1 MSPNPY
7 TYLSQLRSVSDGV
20 LERDAAWIG
29 NFPTFD
35 AAAAPFRTVSGE
47 ILRSVL
53 TAIRQRQALEI
64 RYQSLPRPDPRW
76 RWMATHAIGFEGIRW
91 HARSHYDIHTKS
103 KPRTQGQPKRD

>member
-64 RYQSLPRPDPRW
+64 RSQSPSRPEPRCRCIAPHP
-76 RWMATHAIGFEGIRW
+76 IGFDGSRW
-91 HARSHYDIHTKS
+91 HAPANFHNHQIFTDI
-103 KPRTQGQPKRD
+103 PL